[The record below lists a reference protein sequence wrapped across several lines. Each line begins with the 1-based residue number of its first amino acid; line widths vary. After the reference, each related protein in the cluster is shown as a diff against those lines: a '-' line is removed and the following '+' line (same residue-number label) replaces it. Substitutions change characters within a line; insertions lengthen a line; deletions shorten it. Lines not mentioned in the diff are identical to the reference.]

1 MVLATEQGRRLVVDA
16 RLHPQRRQPLR
27 LKLLLVAALAVTALA
42 APAAASARTY
52 GLGLAVPQNAAR
64 HPARLAG
71 VLATLPA
78 SYSLRQYAPVPGDQ
92 GDVGS
97 CAAWGTAYTA
107 MGVLENMDRYQGL
120 WDNPF
125 NALPGGGGSAMYVY
139 SQTHLNGGD
148 NGSNLDDDVAV
159 ETSQGDDEHS
169 DYTQGEV
176 DWWDSPTAQETANAK
191 NWRLATGYDIG
202 TDQYSIEQA
211 ISSGEPV
218 VLGIEVTQA
227 FENNTSGNYPDP
239 NDYVDDDYTSLGGHA
254 PTAVGYDSDG
264 LIVENSWG
272 PSWGNGGYAHI
283 SWNWLEGT
291 YQNSGHPD
299 LTQAVA
305 MVSMSHH
312 APAPTPTPTST
323 PTPTPAPTP
332 PITTVSGAGTSWH
345 RSPVTLTFT
354 ATAPGGPG
362 VKYTDYSVDGGSWTV
377 GASLTMPAPPNHSND
392 GTHTIR
398 YSSTDND
405 GNAEPAQTCQVKID
419 TLGPVCSSRSVS
431 VKRNHTCTLW
441 FNVADTL
448 SPTVTQSLVITK
460 KSGSVK
466 RHWSWGYDK
475 VLAKGYWWTV
485 KYKCTLAKGT
495 YLIRVYGK
503 DLAGN
508 AQSVVGKAYLHVK

>member
-1 MVLATEQGRRLVVDA
+1 
-16 RLHPQRRQPLR
+16 
-27 LKLLLVAALAVTALA
+27 
-42 APAAASARTY
+42 
-52 GLGLAVPQNAAR
+52 
-64 HPARLAG
+64 
-71 VLATLPA
+71 
-78 SYSLRQYAPVPGDQ
+78 
-92 GDVGS
+92 
-97 CAAWGTAYTA
+97 
-107 MGVLENMDRYQGL
+107 
-120 WDNPF
+120 
-125 NALPGGGGSAMYVY
+125 MYVY
-139 SQTHLNGGD
+139 SQTCGGVD
-148 NGSNLDDDVAV
+148 NGSYIDDDVAV

-272 PSWGNGGYAHI
+272 PKWDNGGYVHI
-283 SWNWLEGT
+283 SWDWLENT
-291 YQNSGHPD
+291 YQDSGQPD
-299 LTQAVA
+299 LYQAVA
-305 MVSMSHH
+305 MAGIRHV
-312 APAPTPTPTST
+312 APPPT
-323 PTPTPAPTP
+323 
-332 PITTVSGAGTSWH
+332 TTVSGADASWH
-345 RSPVTLTFT
+345 RSPLTLTFT
-354 ATAPGGPG
+354 ASDPGGPG

-377 GASLTMPAPPNHSND
+377 GTSVTIPAPPNHAND

-398 YSSTDND
+398 YYSADND
-405 GNAEPAQTCQVKID
+405 GNVEPTQTCQVKID
-419 TLGPVCSSRSVS
+419 TLGPVCSARSVS

-441 FNVADTL
+441 FNVADKL

-460 KSGSVK
+460 KSGTVK

-485 KYKCTLAKGT
+485 KYKCALAKGT
-495 YLIRVYGK
+495 YLVRVYGK